1 MLTIIVMAAISGL
14 IVGGLGRLLLPG
26 RQDMSWAVTIV
37 VGLVASAIATGVAIL
52 FGFHTNSL
60 LAIGLQI
67 AFAVIGVGFVRAG
80 RARAKPETYDAAGHR
95 LAGLLRPVVEGP

>member
-67 AFAVIGVGFVRAG
+67 AFAVIGVGFVASRKSKSEA
-80 RARAKPETYDAAGHR
+80 
-95 LAGLLRPVVEGP
+95 